1 MKWAAVIEYIADPS
15 KVAEIRPHHR
25 GYLTGLL
32 EAGKLV
38 CAGPFL
44 DDFGALI
51 VYEAESKELAIDRL
65 RITLLDNLKDAETLP
80 WQIPVSLPSLSEN
93 PWKNLFGLF
102 KDDRY
107 FDEVIAIIQAERDS
121 LGDEELD
128 PEFYQS

>member
-1 MKWAAVIEYIADPS
+1 MNLTLLVKTLESGQVAASVLELP
-15 KVAEIRPHHR
+15 
-25 GYLTGLL
+25 GYR
-32 EAGKLV
+32 V
-38 CAGPFL
+38 
-44 DDFGALI
+44 
-51 VYEAESKELAIDRL
+51 EAESKELAIDRL

-107 FDEVIAIIQAERDS
+107 FDEVLDIIQAERDS

>member
-1 MKWAAVIEYIADPS
+1 MNLTLLVKTLESGQVAASVLELP
-15 KVAEIRPHHR
+15 
-25 GYLTGLL
+25 GYR
-32 EAGKLV
+32 V
-38 CAGPFL
+38 
-44 DDFGALI
+44 
-51 VYEAESKELAIDRL
+51 EAESKELAIDRL

-107 FDEVIAIIQAERDS
+107 FDEVLDIIQAERNS